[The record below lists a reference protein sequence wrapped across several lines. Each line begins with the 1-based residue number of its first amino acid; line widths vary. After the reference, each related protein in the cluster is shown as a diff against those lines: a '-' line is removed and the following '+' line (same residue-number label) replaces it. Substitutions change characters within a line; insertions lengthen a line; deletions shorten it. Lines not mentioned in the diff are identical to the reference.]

1 MLYHEFLREPKICYI
16 MSFHKSQKICYIMS
30 VYKRHKICYEFLQEP
45 QNMLYHEFH
54 DHEGTKYVIS
64 LVSAMVTKC
73 VIQ

>member
-1 MLYHEFLREPKICYI
+1 MLYHEFLREP
-16 MSFHKSQKICYIMS
+16 
-30 VYKRHKICYEFLQEP
+30 
-45 QNMLYHEFH
+45 QNMLYHEFPQKPKNMLHHERLQEAQNMLYREFH

>member
-1 MLYHEFLREPKICYI
+1 MSFYKSQKRELYHERLQEPQN
-16 MSFHKSQKICYIMS
+16 MF
-30 VYKRHKICYEFLQEP
+30 RQEP

-54 DHEGTKYVIS
+54 DLEGTKYVIS